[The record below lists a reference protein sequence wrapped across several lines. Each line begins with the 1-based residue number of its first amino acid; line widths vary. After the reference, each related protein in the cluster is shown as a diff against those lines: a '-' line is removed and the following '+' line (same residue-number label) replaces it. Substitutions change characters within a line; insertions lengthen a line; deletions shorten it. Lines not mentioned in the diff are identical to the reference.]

1 MKKILLAA
9 FFLPLLQSVRG
20 QATGQTA
27 GQGSTQA
34 AGQPAAPASVSG
46 VVLKEGK
53 VIYDRKV
60 NLRRRIKD
68 ENMKAMLPEFNT
80 SRNEL
85 DFSGDESVYRNVAEA
100 EDIRDKAGEENN
112 GMVIRF
118 NNGGANDQTYK
129 NYAADKSLEQRE
141 MGPHK
146 YLIEDTLRKI
156 NWKLESAETRT
167 MLGYACKKATMT
179 GRDGMTVVAWYAED
193 IVSSSGP
200 ESFGGLP
207 GLILELNMNDAEIVF
222 TAREIVGKG
231 FDKSIVKAPTEGK
244 KITRAA
250 FQKMMEEQ
258 FGEGGGKQMIRIMAD
273 H

>member
-9 FFLPLLQSVRG
+9 LFLPLLQAARG
-20 QATGQTA
+20 QAS
-27 GQGSTQA
+27 GQGSGQA
-34 AGQPAAPASVSG
+34 AGQASAVG
-46 VVLKEGK
+46 AVVLKEGK
-53 VIYDRKV
+53 VIYERKV
-60 NLRRRIKD
+60 NLRRRITD
-68 ENMKAMLPEFNT
+68 ENMKAMMPEFNT
-80 SRNEL
+80 SKKEL

-112 GMVIRF
+112 GMVIKF

-146 YLIEDTLRKI
+146 YLIEDTLRRI
-156 NWKLESAETRT
+156 NWKLESTDTRAI
-167 MLGYACKKATMT
+167 LGYTCKKATMT
-179 GRDGMTVVAWYAED
+179 GRDGTTVVAWYAED
-193 IVSSSGP
+193 IQSSSGP

-222 TAREIVGKG
+222 TTREIVGKD

-250 FQKMMEEQ
+250 FQKIMEEQ
-258 FGEGGGKQMIRIMAD
+258 FGEGGGKQMIRIITD